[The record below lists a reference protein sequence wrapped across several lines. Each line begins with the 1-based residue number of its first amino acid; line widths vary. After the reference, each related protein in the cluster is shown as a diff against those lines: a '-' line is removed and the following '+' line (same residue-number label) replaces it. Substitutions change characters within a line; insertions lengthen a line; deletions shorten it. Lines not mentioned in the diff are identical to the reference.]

1 MLPVYPT
8 AFWVCAVGAVLL
20 IGIAK
25 AGFGGGV
32 GILAMP
38 LLALTVPVAD
48 AAALLL
54 PLLPPLLPLPAAPAV
69 DSIAS
74 AALLH

>member
-25 AGFGGGV
+25 AGFGAPRPTPMEGVDAVGCWWRPGG
-32 GILAMP
+32 
-38 LLALTVPVAD
+38 
-48 AAALLL
+48 
-54 PLLPPLLPLPAAPAV
+54 
-69 DSIAS
+69 
-74 AALLH
+74 